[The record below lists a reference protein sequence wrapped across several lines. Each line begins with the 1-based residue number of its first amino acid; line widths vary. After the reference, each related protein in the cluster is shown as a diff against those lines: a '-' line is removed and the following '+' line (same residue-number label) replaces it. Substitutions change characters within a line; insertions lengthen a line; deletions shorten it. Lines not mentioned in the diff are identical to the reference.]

1 MAPVRAKRGDV
12 GPGALALDGAF
23 GFDPEQGAAHFLLR
37 IPEGT
42 HDPVEISEHL
52 SWDPEHIGLN
62 THLNPERQ
70 DGQIRSRCPRAK
82 WNDVADAVRAEFNTR
97 LRTQGHPPGRW
108 KVGYNPLVR
117 VLGKELC
124 LLLWAIEDADP
135 ALSPKALANWQ
146 GLTPEERWWLYTM
159 TAAATGNYATGRNV
173 GWRKAVRYAFT
184 ENPVAQ
190 RPPSERVVPEF
201 FRLAEVLPTLHTA
214 RVDTAEAQDAA
225 SASSDIGGGFLT
237 AQDRSEKR
245 KRPARK
251 RTSA

>member
-12 GPGALALDGAF
+12 NSGNSALDGAF
-23 GFDPEQGAAHFLLR
+23 GFDPEQSAAHFLLR
-37 IPEGT
+37 IPEST

-52 SWDPEHIGLN
+52 SWDPDRVGLN
-62 THLNPERQ
+62 THLNTERQ

-97 LRTQGHPPGRW
+97 LRTQGRPPGRW

-124 LLLWAIEDADP
+124 LLLWAVEDADP
-135 ALSPKALANWQ
+135 ALTPKALANWQ

-173 GWRKAVRYAFT
+173 GWRKAIRYAFT
-184 ENPVAQ
+184 ENPVAH
-190 RPPSERVVPEF
+190 RPPGERIVPEF
-201 FRLAEVLPTLHTA
+201 FRLAEVIPTLKTA
-214 RVDTAEAQDAA
+214 SLDLGEAHDTMAAGDDA
-225 SASSDIGGGFLT
+225 GGFLT
-237 AQDRSEKR
+237 TQDGREKT
-245 KRPARK
+245 KRRARR